1 MQCQKLSSAERLFFS
16 DIQLIMLDRGL
27 PEDSDEVK
35 CKSSTI
41 INFGEQIYLYIER
54 KRTLNYAIVQ
64 HLVQNHLLEVL
75 IIGAKTYEESIKY
88 KLTAEI
94 TVDGMANESDI
105 VGALFGQTEGLLGE
119 EMDFK
124 QLQKAGRIGR
134 IVLRIKRSKGKTV
147 GTIEVPSSLSKTETA
162 IIAAT
167 LETVDRVGSNEAK
180 VRLVSIEDVRKEKRS
195 TIAKRAAEIMKSWS
209 PEPEIENL
217 IETVEKT
224 ARVLKPIKYGPDA
237 LTAGP
242 DLLNA
247 ESIILVEGRADV
259 LNLLKAHIT
268 NAVEVR
274 GTNIPSSLKNLCKRK
289 SVTVFLD
296 GDGGGD
302 QILKNLLSQ
311 GISIDFVARAPKNKE
326 VEDLDKK
333 QLLKAL
339 ENKVR
344 LEDAGFLHYDDKI
357 SDFQRSKHGKR
368 RRKASSLVT
377 KKESKVAKVKV
388 EPPEQ
393 KPSKR
398 LSEMKLKK
406 SSGQKTV
413 AKLKKPKISS
423 GKFTK
428 SYSKGKGQ
436 RKLPRYSKRS
446 SSEPRRRTARKVIVH
461 TVPRPL
467 ISMIRKIK
475 HSLRTVFLDENYNPI
490 QTVPTAQAYEY
501 LTSLDKVH
509 SVLIDGV
516 ISPRMIEAA
525 RERNA
530 TYLLG
535 AIMSDQIDHSVLES
549 LTNDGLV
556 YASFQKIKQYI

>member
-1 MQCQKLSSAERLFFS
+1 
-16 DIQLIMLDRGL
+16 
-27 PEDSDEVK
+27 
-35 CKSSTI
+35 
-41 INFGEQIYLYIER
+41 
-54 KRTLNYAIVQ
+54 
-64 HLVQNHLLEVL
+64 
-75 IIGAKTYEESIKY
+75 
-88 KLTAEI
+88 
-94 TVDGMANESDI
+94 MANESDI

-134 IVLRIKRSKGKTV
+134 IVLRIKRSKGKTI

-167 LETVDRVGSNEAK
+167 LETVDRVGSNDAK
-180 VRLVSIEDVRKEKRS
+180 VKLVSIEDVRKEKRS

-259 LNLLKAHIT
+259 MNLLKAHIT

-311 GISIDFVARAPKNKE
+311 GISIDFVARAPRNRE

-357 SDFQRSKHGKR
+357 SDFQRKSGKK
-368 RRKASSLVT
+368 RRKASSVLT
-377 KKESKVAKVKV
+377 KKQSKVAKVKV
-388 EPPEQ
+388 EPQEKSPA
-393 KPSKR
+393 KK

-406 SSGQKTV
+406 SNSGQKAV
-413 AKLKKPKISS
+413 AKLKKPKPSS
-423 GKFTK
+423 RFTK
-428 SYSKGKGQ
+428 SYSKGKGRRQ
-436 RKLPRYSKRS
+436 LPRYSQKR
-446 SSEPRRRTARKVIVH
+446 SSEPRKRTTRKIIVH

-490 QTVPTAQAYEY
+490 QTVPTAEAYNY
-501 LTSLDKVH
+501 LTNLDKVH
-509 SVLIDGV
+509 SILIDGV
-516 ISPRMIEAA
+516 ISPRMMEAA
-525 RERNA
+525 RQKNA

-535 AIMSDQIDHSVLES
+535 AIMSDQIDQSVLES
-549 LTNDGLV
+549 LTNEGLV

>member
-1 MQCQKLSSAERLFFS
+1 MMRSANPALSHFLWRANIPLYLKKMHTKLCNSTTTCIEL
-16 DIQLIMLDRGL
+16 LTGGL
-27 PEDSDEVK
+27 
-35 CKSSTI
+35 
-41 INFGEQIYLYIER
+41 N
-54 KRTLNYAIVQ
+54 
-64 HLVQNHLLEVL
+64 
-75 IIGAKTYEESIKY
+75 IGAKTYEESIKY

-134 IVLRIKRSKGKTV
+134 IVLRIKRSKGKTI

-167 LETVDRVGSNEAK
+167 LETVDRVGSNDAK
-180 VRLVSIEDVRKEKRS
+180 VKLISIEDVRKEKRS

-357 SDFQRSKHGKR
+357 ADFQKRGSEKR
-368 RRKASSLVT
+368 RRKSSNLVT
-377 KKESKVAKVKV
+377 TKKEKESKVTKVKI
-388 EPPEQ
+388 EPEA

-398 LSEMKLKK
+398 LSEMKMKKK
-406 SSGQKTV
+406 SGQQSV
-413 AKLKKPKISS
+413 MKLQKPKPS
-423 GKFTK
+423 GKYTK
-428 SYSKGKGQ
+428 SYSKSKG
-436 RKLPRYSKRS
+436 RKQLPRYNQKR
-446 SSEPRRRTARKVIVH
+446 SSEPRRRTTKKVIIH

-467 ISMIRKIK
+467 LSMIRKIK
-475 HSLRTVFLDENYNPI
+475 HSLQTVFLDENHNPI
-490 QTVPTAQAYEY
+490 QTVPTAQAYDY
-501 LTSLDKVH
+501 LTTLSQVH
-509 SVLIDGV
+509 SILIDGV

-525 RERNA
+525 KERDA

-535 AIMSDQIDHSVLES
+535 AVMSDQIDSSTLES